1 MIILRLFTREELF
14 MFTLA
19 PRFTEDNIHLVF
31 EALYTAMHQ
40 SLSLLKSFD
49 ETEITKRVEI
59 FSSLLFFIS
68 SRFPESSIL
77 DNCLQKI
84 QEELLNEL
92 NQTHVSIKTDR
103 FSNSYLALVIIYYDL
118 CRYFDVLEMFKPL
131 LYNVFIKAGEFPL
144 RLIYLLYKHDP
155 AAFREESMCDSVINC
170 IIGETLSLHSKQL
183 QDYHELVLYFSSMK
197 RDFTTELE
205 SFESSSLQFILD
217 SEQYSLENPSFI
229 EAGRTLVLLYVY
241 RGGIYAINSL
251 IGNGILQ
258 NVENSQLSSDY
269 RVFLIYLLC
278 SSFDFY
284 FI

>member
-1 MIILRLFTREELF
+1 

-31 EALYTAMHQ
+31 EALYTAIHQ

-49 ETEITKRVEI
+49 EAEITKRVEI

-68 SRFPESSIL
+68 TRFPDTSIL
-77 DNCLQKI
+77 DKCLQKI
-84 QEELLNEL
+84 QEDLLNEL
-92 NQTHVSIKTDR
+92 DQTHISTRTDR
-103 FSNSYLALVIIYYDL
+103 FSFSFLGLFLIFYDL
-118 CRYFDVLEMFKPL
+118 CRYFDVIEMFKPL

-155 AAFREESMCDSVINC
+155 SAFQEQSICDSVINC
-170 IIGETLSLHSKQL
+170 IIGETLSLHTKNL
-183 QDYHELVLYFSSMK
+183 QEYHELIFYFNSLK
-197 RDFTTELE
+197 RDFTKELE
-205 SFESSSLQFILD
+205 SYESSSLQFVLD
-217 SEQYSLENPSFI
+217 SEQYSMDNTSFI

-269 RVFLIYLLC
+269 RIFLIYLLC
-278 SSFDFY
+278 NSFDFC